1 MFSVSG
7 SALTKSDAQVTK
19 NRQELY
25 QALFNFELEHIKKTM
40 RSKLTQQTHQ
50 AEQFQQILG

>member
-25 QALFNFELEHIKKTM
+25 QALFNFELEHIKK
-40 RSKLTQQTHQ
+40 
-50 AEQFQQILG
+50 II